1 VIRIPRWPM
10 AITAFALGL
19 MHAGLGIYWSQYY
32 EHPLIGLLAVWLF
45 LVALAPTVLS
55 FKDMQIPAWQGLVNL
70 LIATVLPRVIEDQVP
85 RELLGTYA
93 TWYIGGLAVLLGAT
107 ALRGQ
112 LYFAWGGLIIAT
124 VEIILWEGVQ
134 NLLKSGWIGLIL
146 MVVIGHAGNLGVRQS
161 EEDIDRANAEAAE
174 SIVVARRAEA
184 VRDTR
189 TRTFANSAQDIQNLL
204 SRAIAQKGKLTE
216 DDRREAILL
225 ENDLSDDVMG
235 GELVTLA
242 IRRAAR
248 LARSRGVEVY
258 LMDQGVLGSL
268 ARAEL
273 DELHHKVEDVI
284 SQQISGKITVRAT
297 AGNRW
302 LVSITAYERGS
313 KVPNIDW
320 KF

>member
-1 VIRIPRWPM
+1 
-10 AITAFALGL
+10 
-19 MHAGLGIYWSQYY
+19 MHAGLGLYWSQYY
-32 EHPLIGLLAVWLF
+32 KHPLVGLFA
-45 LVALAPTVLS
+45 VALYLGALTPTVLS
-55 FKDMQIPAWQGLVNL
+55 FKEMQIPAWQGLVNL
-70 LIATVLPRVIEDQVP
+70 LIATVLPRIIEDQVP
-85 RELLGTYA
+85 RDLLGTYA

-124 VEIILWEGVQ
+124 VEVILWEGGQ
-134 NLLKSGWIGLIL
+134 NLLRSGWIGLVL

-174 SIVVARRAEA
+174 SIVLARRAEA
-184 VRDTR
+184 VRETR
-189 TRTFANSAQDIQNLL
+189 TRTFANSAQEIQTLL
-204 SRAIAQKGKLTE
+204 SRAISQKGKLSE

-235 GELVTLA
+235 GELVTPS

-268 ARAEL
+268 DKPDLE
-273 DELHHKVEDVI
+273 ELHQKVEDVI
-284 SQQISGKITVRAT
+284 NQQISGKVTVRAT
-297 AGNRW
+297 SGNRW
-302 LVSITAYERGS
+302 LVSVTAYERGS